1 MIVLLFP
8 GQGTQKVGMLSSF
21 LSAFKSNQYVL
32 EEIEDAVSF
41 KISKVIEDGPI
52 EELTKTNNAQLAI
65 FTASVLCLNIF
76 TKEYGY
82 DIYSN
87 CKFLAGHSL
96 GEYTALYASDTLSL
110 RDAAKLVYARG
121 NIMASAFASN
131 ADQFSMVAILGLSH
145 QYIEPLLHDFKS
157 GTNICVIGNDN
168 SSTQV
173 VLSGY
178 KNAVNKVVTALKNK
192 YNTVRTI
199 QLNTSG
205 PFHSPIMAPAIIEL
219 EKFLCESDIKFNKFK
234 IPVISNVYAF
244 PFDNID
250 QIQSELIRQMVSTV
264 RWRESIEIIMNDNE
278 IDTIVE
284 VAPGKVLNSMLKR
297 DYPNANVFNLDTL
310 DSIEKF
316 MKYNQNN
323 PTKTFRKFR
332 EL

>member
-8 GQGTQKVGMLSSF
+8 GQGTQKVGMLYSF
-21 LSAFKSNQYVL
+21 LNAFKSNQYIL
-32 EEIEDAVSF
+32 DEIEDSVSF

-65 FTASVLCLNIF
+65 FTTGALCLNIF

-96 GEYTALYASDTLSL
+96 GEYTALYASGVLLL
-110 RDAAKLVYARG
+110 RDVARLVYARG
-121 NIMASAFASN
+121 NIMANAFADK
-131 ADQFSMVAILGLSH
+131 AEQFSMVAILGLSSS
-145 QYIEPLLHDFKS
+145 YIEPLLQDYKS
-157 GTNICVIGNDN
+157 GTNICVVGNDN

-178 KNAVNKVVTALKNK
+178 KNAVNKVVTMLKNK
-192 YNTVRTI
+192 YDNIRAI
-199 QLNTSG
+199 PLNTSG

-219 EKFLCESDIKFNKFK
+219 ERFFCESNIQFNQFK

-264 RWRESIEIIMNDNE
+264 RWKESMEIIVNDNE
-278 IDTIVE
+278 VDTIIE
-284 VAPGKVLNSMLKR
+284 VAPGKVLTSMLKR
-297 DYPNANVFNLDTL
+297 DYPNTDVFTLDTL

-316 MKYNQNN
+316 MKYSQNN

-332 EL
+332 E